1 MLIHLLTHSL
11 TYSLTHSLTC
21 LLTRSLTHSLTHL
34 LTHPLTHSPTHSLAH
49 SLTHSLT
56 HMLNNFVFSKG
67 SMVSPIVS
75 TTNSHLPTTPPQL
88 VHSHPHPY
96 KPVPSSS
103 HPYSSSPIT
112 SSSLLASSHGPYAP
126 LPTVD
131 ETSRTQAATNFTI
144 PTSHLH
150 FLQSSSSSS
159 HHPVSSGS
167 VLSSFP
173 SIPPAPPPLSEALQ
187 TPLLSTYTSPSPP
200 SHHLPLS
207 SHTLKWTP
215 PSIETSSPLA
225 QWAPTQPSSTAR
237 PHVNSNL
244 NSHTPQPSSS
254 LPAFTSIAQSILA
267 ELAAP
272 LQRTVTSPSTT
283 TNDSALSTAT
293 N

>member
-1 MLIHLLTHSL
+1 MGLLSQQFNSVKVTPPATTATAVKGIHSLAHLLTHSL
-11 TYSLTHSLTC
+11 THM
-21 LLTRSLTHSLTHL
+21 
-34 LTHPLTHSPTHSLAH
+34 PTHSLAH
-49 SLTHSLT
+49 SLTHSFT
-56 HMLNNFVFSKG
+56 CFFVFSKG
-67 SMVSPIVS
+67 SIVSPIVS
-75 TTNSHLPTTPPQL
+75 TTHSRLPTTPPQL
-88 VHSHPHPY
+88 VHSLPHSY

-112 SSSLLASSHGPYAP
+112 TSSLLASSHGPYAP
-126 LPTVD
+126 LPMVD

-150 FLQSSSSSS
+150 LLQSSSSSL
-159 HHPVSSGS
+159 HPPVSSGS

-215 PSIETSSPLA
+215 PSLETSSPLA
-225 QWAPTQPSSTAR
+225 LTSQWAPTQPSFSTAR
-237 PHVNSNL
+237 PHVNSTL

-272 LQRTVTSPSTT
+272 LQQTVTSPTT
-283 TNDSALSTAT
+283 TINDSALSTAT
-293 N
+293 S